1 MSPEIEAILVE
12 ADHERIQLL
21 VGLIL
26 GALAIV
32 GGCVTAIFWHRGR
45 VAVEKAREETKCEL
59 AAYVAEGTMSA
70 EDAQTLGGKKPKK
83 PKNPLWGM

>member
-1 MSPEIEAILVE
+1 MSPEVEAILME
-12 ADHERIQLL
+12 ADQERIGLL

-26 GALAIV
+26 GGLAIV

-45 VAVEKAREETKCEL
+45 VAIERAREETKREI

-70 EDAQTLGGKKPKK
+70 EDARVLAGKKPKK
-83 PKNPLWGM
+83 PRNPLWGM